1 MIIAHAPSGY
11 ILANLIV
18 RQASSIPASAAAVIG
33 AGIVGALAPDFD
45 MLYFHLIDNRHTHHH
60 EYMSHWPLIWL
71 TLAAAFTL
79 WLSAARKSK
88 VAFLSLV
95 FFLGGVLHLVL
106 DSFVGDIWW
115 FAPFIDQPYA
125 MFTVPARFKPWWLSF
140 ILHWSFAAE
149 LAIWI
154 GALHIYRQ
162 RANHSLQHTALT
174 GRP

>member
-1 MIIAHAPSGY
+1 MIIAHAPSGN

-45 MLYFHLIDNRHTHHH
+45 I
-60 EYMSHWPLIWL
+60 
-71 TLAAAFTL
+71 
-79 WLSAARKSK
+79 
-88 VAFLSLV
+88 
-95 FFLGGVLHLVL
+95 
-106 DSFVGDIWW
+106 
-115 FAPFIDQPYA
+115 IDQPYA
-125 MFTVPARFKPWWLSF
+125 LFTVPARLKPWWLSF